1 VASKRE
7 PYTEEEDAVI
17 ARLWFTHTR
26 TEIAHHL
33 PGRSAESLTKQAR
46 RLGLPSKGC
55 SKIVFTEE
63 QMQRMCEMHTGGNT
77 YQQIADEFETSL
89 YKVFKILSSRGA
101 TQKYSWERKAREAAA
116 AQELAPL
123 EIAPGN
129 FAVDARSYELITGRT
144 PWGP

>member
-1 VASKRE
+1 MMKRQ
-7 PYTEEEDAVI
+7 PYTEEEDGVI
-17 ARLWFTHTR
+17 VRLWFTHTR
-26 TEIAHHL
+26 AEIAHHP

-63 QMQRMCEMHTGGNT
+63 QMQQMCEMHSDEHT
-77 YQQIADEFETSL
+77 YQQIADKFETSI
-89 YKVFKILSSRGA
+89 YKVFKILSSRGV
-101 TQKYSWERKAREAAA
+101 TQKYLWERKAREKAA
-116 AQELAPL
+116 AQKLEPL

-144 PWGP
+144 P

>member
-1 VASKRE
+1 MMKHQ
-7 PYTEEEDAVI
+7 PYTAEEDAVI
-17 ARLWFTHTR
+17 VRLWFTHTR
-26 TEIAHHL
+26 AEIAHQL
-33 PGRSAESLTKQAR
+33 PGRSADSLTKQAR

-55 SKIVFTEE
+55 SKVVFTGE
-63 QMQRMCEMHTGGNT
+63 QMQRMCEMHAGEHT

-89 YKVFKILSSRGA
+89 YKVFKILSSRGV

-116 AQELAPL
+116 AQELEPL

-144 PWGP
+144 PQ